1 MHQMRIK
8 RIFIG
13 GVVAVLGGSIA
24 TYFVVPAIARS
35 VVLKKIEADPNNSVK
50 DVSISWSGPQRIA
63 GLHVESK
70 SGIADIDV
78 VIENSLF
85 SMLTRNTPMKVGVRG
100 NAVLVI
106 QEQPALHPAPQ
117 PSRGNSTPTSP
128 KKKNT
133 SFPQLE
139 LEVLLD
145 SVTVESDESMLFS
158 EVKGTLDVAPGRHF
172 NATLSAKTDMDGS
185 VNATCN
191 APDLIEGSGVIN
203 WNSGGTLTFDIT
215 NAAIPTINGAGGWS
229 ITEMHGEVSS
239 PNLTESLSVAING
252 TLSEYNIPRGNVNIK
267 TQLAM
272 PMRQGVFVF
281 DDRNLVGSI
290 DLENVPTSILAP
302 LVGVAHVDTERDL
315 GPTMNVRIERIE
327 EGPPLT
333 MVFDSRDLH
342 VSATVDQDN
351 GLISDVEITANVH
364 SEFLE
369 SLTEGQIVG
378 DASIIIRLDQLVP
391 AGFSSNDNP
400 ECIGHLALEGELQHV
415 PSRATIQSIDA
426 AISAD
431 VGNRSFETLGGITI
445 DNRRSKFHVQLH
457 NENKNKLDGLD
468 DLFKIIVR
476 EFPRGGGA
484 IELQNLPASLVQQYL
499 PSDSIVASRDIGET
513 MNINVAMGQS
523 RADVQITSEKLQGSC
538 KVLLEGDEI
547 SGFSDVVLSG
557 TIEKELAQY
566 LTGVQFGSASTITA
580 QLKHFDLDWN
590 SIFEVTFTIGN
601 QKTLV
606 QGSTT
611 RSVSGS
617 LNLQLAATG
626 IDTRLIDEMF
636 NSGGVLSDSFGSPAT
651 LELLA
656 TDILNNP
663 TLIAGGSTENA
674 TFEASIGITEGN
686 VFSIKETTSRAD
698 VRLTTSLT
706 KHVLKGLG
714 PILSDIRSVDR
725 PISITISNASAS
737 LEGDLSKLN
746 ADIRI
751 DIGAVELD
759 SASITM
765 QLLPSFKSSHV
776 ITVPAFFEPIQIEIR
791 NGVVKYKEFRLT
803 IDNKYAIPHSGTI
816 NLITRKLDLKSTV
829 PLTGLGHSIKELRNL
844 ETDIDVP
851 LRTTGTIEDHVTTV
865 DPSFDLNKVLE
876 SVAIELIGDAIED
889 ALGAGKDDSVDPI
902 KLIEDLLGG
911 G

>member
-1 MHQMRIK
+1 MWIK

-13 GVVAVLGGSIA
+13 GVVVVLGGSIA
-24 TYFVVPAIARS
+24 AYFVVPSIARS
-35 VVLKKIEADPNNSVK
+35 VVVKRIETNPKNSVK
-50 DVSISWSGPQRIA
+50 DVSISWGGPQRVT

-70 SGIADIDV
+70 NGSADIDV
-78 VIENSLF
+78 VIKNSLF
-85 SMLTRNTPMKVGVRG
+85 SLLTKNTPMKVGVRG
-100 NAVLVI
+100 NAVLVM
-106 QEQPALHPAPQ
+106 QEQPAPQSTSQ
-117 PSRGNSTPTSP
+117 PSRGNQTPSP

-133 SFPQLE
+133 TFPQLE
-139 LEVLLD
+139 IEVLLD
-145 SVTVESDESMLFS
+145 SVTIESDESMLFS

-191 APDLIEGSGVIN
+191 APDLVEGSGNIN

-229 ITEMHGEVSS
+229 ITKMGGEISS
-239 PNLTESLSVAING
+239 PNLTESMSVAING
-252 TLSEYNIPRGNVNIK
+252 TLAEYNIPRGNVHIK
-267 TQLAM
+267 TQLAK
-272 PMRQGVFVF
+272 PVQGGGFVF

-302 LVGVAHVDTERDL
+302 LVGAAHVDTERDL

-333 MVFDSRDLH
+333 MVFDSRDLQ
-342 VSATVDQDN
+342 VSAIVDQDN
-351 GLISDVEITANVH
+351 GLITDVEIAANVH

-369 SLTEGQIVG
+369 SLTGGQLVG
-378 DASIIIRLDQLVP
+378 DANIIIRLDQLVP

-400 ECIGHLALEGELQHV
+400 ECIGHLALEGEIQHV

-431 VGNRSFETLGGITI
+431 VGKRSFETLGGITI
-445 DNRRSKFHVQLH
+445 DNHRSKFHVQLH

-468 DLFKIIVR
+468 DLFKVIVR
-476 EFPRGGGA
+476 EFPRGTGT
-484 IELQNLPASLVQQYL
+484 IELENLPTSLVQQYL
-499 PSDSIVASRDIGET
+499 PSDSIVASRDIGKT
-513 MNINVAMGQS
+513 VNINAAMGQTH
-523 RADVQITSEKLQGSC
+523 AVVQITSEKLQGAG
-538 KVLLEGDEI
+538 KVLLEGAVV

-566 LTGVQFGSASTITA
+566 ITGVQFGSASTLAA
-580 QLKHFDLDWN
+580 QFKHIDLDGN
-590 SIFEVTFTIGN
+590 SGFEVTFTIGN

-611 RSVSGS
+611 RTGSGS
-617 LNLQLAATG
+617 LNLHLAATG
-626 IDTRLIDEMF
+626 IDTRLIDALC
-636 NSGGVLSDSFGSPAT
+636 NSGGVLSDSIGSPAT
-651 LELLA
+651 LELFA
-656 TDILNNP
+656 TDILENP
-663 TLIAGGSTENA
+663 TLIAGGSTEKA
-674 TFEASIGITEGN
+674 TFEASIGIAEGN

-698 VRLTTSLT
+698 VLLTTSLT
-706 KHVLKGLG
+706 KHVLKDLG

-759 SASITM
+759 SGSITM

-791 NGVVKYKEFRLT
+791 NGVVKYKEFRIT

-816 NLITRKLDLKSTV
+816 NLITRKLDLKSAV

-851 LRTTGTIEDHVTTV
+851 LRTTGTIEDYVTTV

-876 SVAIELIGDAIED
+876 RVAIELIGDAIED
-889 ALGAGKDDSVDPI
+889 ALGAGNDGSVDPI